1 MKIFKCPSCG
11 KYTMREICNICNV
24 PTAEAKPPKFSP
36 EDKYGKYRRMA
47 KFNEGADNNVENKVI
62 IISK

>member
-1 MKIFKCPSCG
+1 
-11 KYTMREICNICNV
+11 MREVCNTCNV

-47 KFNEGADNNVENKVI
+47 KFNTKDNPEEKETKI
-62 IISK
+62 

>member
-11 KYTMREICNICNV
+11 RYTMRYVCNMCNV
-24 PTAEAKPPKFSP
+24 QTAEAKPPKFSP

-47 KFNEGADNNVENKVI
+47 KFNTQDNTDEKKQKFDKI
-62 IISK
+62 